1 MRYNMIHF
9 PVSGDAFN
17 VVLDSLS
24 ERIADCWSYLWLLA
38 ELTVNYDKDWDTGT
52 SQKTCTRKSHD
63 RFDDYSDSEVSAL
76 AITTLDGLH

>member
-1 MRYNMIHF
+1 MIHF
-9 PVSGDAFN
+9 PVFGDAFN

-52 SQKTCTRKSHD
+52 FLKSVPESRMTVLTTIAIA
-63 RFDDYSDSEVSAL
+63 RFR
-76 AITTLDGLH
+76 H